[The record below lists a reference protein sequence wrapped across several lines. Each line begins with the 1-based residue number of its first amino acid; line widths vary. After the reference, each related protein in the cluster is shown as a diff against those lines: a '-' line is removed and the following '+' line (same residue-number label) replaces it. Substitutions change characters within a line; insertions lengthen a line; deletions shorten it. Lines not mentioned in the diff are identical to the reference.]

1 MMIHWL
7 ISMAF
12 ATPST
17 WSTLP
22 VCTDD
27 VAACERVYTAQ
38 PKPTRNPA
46 LLRFTD
52 PELSNPK
59 WTPLHVER
67 LLDSNTPEGIQLA
80 LITLLQQSDV
90 SLVESRLLPLFEAES
105 AELRAGMAELLP
117 KLTIDSQTWAI
128 SLLADDVDW
137 LVRSQLMR
145 VIARHLGKSHAE
157 TLIDGLT
164 DAHSEVRL
172 HAIKG
177 LGWNDVTV
185 PLAQLSPLLQDTDS
199 RVRLYTI
206 RTIERLY
213 PGSALKLG
221 LLEPLLDDSDPKVQR
236 EILRIQTAH

>member
-1 MMIHWL
+1 MGALHAL
-7 ISMAF
+7 

-17 WSTLP
+17 WSALP
-22 VCTDD
+22 VCTND
-27 VAACERVYTAQ
+27 VAACELVYTAQ

-59 WTPLHVER
+59 WVPLHVER
-67 LLDSNTPEGIQLA
+67 LLDPNTPESTQLA
-80 LITLLQQSDV
+80 LITLLQQSD
-90 SLVESRLLPLFEAES
+90 LESIEDRLHPLFESDS
-105 AELRAGMAELLP
+105 AELRAGMAEILP

-128 SLLADDVDW
+128 SVLDDDVDW

-145 VIARHLGKSHAE
+145 IIARHLGKSHSE
-157 TLIDGLT
+157 TLIGGLT
-164 DAHSEVRL
+164 DEHSEVRL

-177 LGWNDVTV
+177 LGWNDVAV
-185 PLAQLSPLLQDTDS
+185 PLDQLSPLLQDTDS

-213 PGSALKLG
+213 PGSAVKLG
-221 LLEPLLDDSDPKVQR
+221 LLTSLLDDPDSKVQR